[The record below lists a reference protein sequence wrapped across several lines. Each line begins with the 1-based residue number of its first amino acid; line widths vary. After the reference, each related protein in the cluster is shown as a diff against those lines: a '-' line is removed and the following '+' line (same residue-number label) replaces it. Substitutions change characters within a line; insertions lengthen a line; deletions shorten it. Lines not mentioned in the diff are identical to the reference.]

1 MGVGTKDEEKNKK
14 RKDIINKKHNEEIN
28 KINNTSHVKKKK
40 GKKKIIIVIIIIIIV
55 LISIVGTI
63 GNNKTISSLQ
73 VKDNI
78 NYVGK
83 NLNKYEVGTYN
94 SNTLTTDDLYN
105 FYRNNVEQGEDNI
118 LKDKGIAFILLK
130 NKNNTNEGYYF
141 TEGYFTKCQITND
154 DMAGQAS
161 KTWWYY
167 SNTDSFK
174 EVDG

>member
-1 MGVGTKDEEKNKK
+1 MGVRIKDEEK
-14 RKDIINKKHNEEIN
+14 N

-40 GKKKIIIVIIIIIIV
+40 GKKKIIIVVIIIIIV
-55 LISIVGTI
+55 LIAIVGTI

-83 NLNKYEVGTYN
+83 DLNKYEVGTYDP
-94 SNTLTTDDLYN
+94 NTLTTDELYN
-105 FYRNNVEQGEDNI
+105 FYRNNVGQGEDNI

-130 NKNNTNEGYYF
+130 NKNNPNEGYYF

-154 DMAGQAS
+154 DIAGQAS

>member
-14 RKDIINKKHNEEIN
+14 RKDGINKKHNEEID
-28 KINNTSHVKKKK
+28 KINNTSHVKKK
-40 GKKKIIIVIIIIIIV
+40 IIIVVIIIIIV

-130 NKNNTNEGYYF
+130 NNTNEGYYF

-154 DMAGQAS
+154 DMAGQVS

>member
-14 RKDIINKKHNEEIN
+14 RKDEINKKNDEEID
-28 KINNTSHVKKKK
+28 KIDNISFV
-40 GKKKIIIVIIIIIIV
+40 KKKIIIIAIIIIII
-55 LISIVGTI
+55 LIAII
-63 GNNKTISSLQ
+63 GATGSNGAISALQTKNNT
-73 VKDNI
+73 
-78 NYVGK
+78 NYSGEE
-83 NLNKYEVGTYN
+83 LNKYEVGTYN
-94 SNTLTTDDLYN
+94 PNIITTDDLYN
-105 FYRNNVEQGEDNI
+105 FYRANVENKNDNI
-118 LKDKGIAFILLK
+118 LKDRGIAFILLK
-130 NKNNTNEGYYF
+130 NKNNPNEGYYF

>member
-1 MGVGTKDEEKNKK
+1 MGVETKDEEKNKK
-14 RKDIINKKHNEEIN
+14 RKDGINKKHNEEID

-55 LISIVGTI
+55 LICIVGTI

-130 NKNNTNEGYYF
+130 NKNNPNEGYYF
-141 TEGYFTKCQITND
+141 TEGFFTKCQITND

>member
-14 RKDIINKKHNEEIN
+14 RKDGINKKHNEEID
-28 KINNTSHVKKKK
+28 KINNTSHVKKK
-40 GKKKIIIVIIIIIIV
+40 IIIVVIIIIIV

-130 NKNNTNEGYYF
+130 NKNL
-141 TEGYFTKCQITND
+141 
-154 DMAGQAS
+154 S
-161 KTWWYY
+161 
-167 SNTDSFK
+167 SS
-174 EVDG
+174 

>member
-1 MGVGTKDEEKNKK
+1 MGVGTKDEKKNKK
-14 RKDIINKKHNEEIN
+14 RKDGINKKHNEEID

-40 GKKKIIIVIIIIIIV
+40 GKKKIIIVVIIIIIV

-130 NKNNTNEGYYF
+130 NKNNPNEGYYF
-141 TEGYFTKCQITND
+141 TEGFFTKCQITND

>member
-130 NKNNTNEGYYF
+130 NKNNPNEGYYF
-141 TEGYFTKCQITND
+141 TEGFFTKCQITND

>member
-1 MGVGTKDEEKNKK
+1 MRVRTKDEEK
-14 RKDIINKKHNEEIN
+14 N

-40 GKKKIIIVIIIIIIV
+40 GKKKIIIVVIIIIIV
-55 LISIVGTI
+55 LIAIVGTIGTI

-83 NLNKYEVGTYN
+83 DLNKYEVGTYDP
-94 SNTLTTDDLYN
+94 NTLTTDELYN
-105 FYRNNVEQGEDNI
+105 FYRNNVGQGEDNI

-130 NKNNTNEGYYF
+130 NKNNPNEGYYF

>member
-14 RKDIINKKHNEEIN
+14 RKDGINKKHNEEID

-40 GKKKIIIVIIIIIIV
+40 GKKKIIIVVIIIIIV

-130 NKNNTNEGYYF
+130 NKNNPNE
-141 TEGYFTKCQITND
+141 
-154 DMAGQAS
+154 
-161 KTWWYY
+161 
-167 SNTDSFK
+167 
-174 EVDG
+174 

>member
-14 RKDIINKKHNEEIN
+14 RKDGINKKHNEEID
-28 KINNTSHVKKKK
+28 KINNTSHVKKK
-40 GKKKIIIVIIIIIIV
+40 IIIVVIIIIIV

-130 NKNNTNEGYYF
+130 NKNNTN
-141 TEGYFTKCQITND
+141 
-154 DMAGQAS
+154 
-161 KTWWYY
+161 
-167 SNTDSFK
+167 
-174 EVDG
+174 

>member
-14 RKDIINKKHNEEIN
+14 RKDGINKKHNEEID

-94 SNTLTTDDLYN
+94 SNTLATNDLYN

-130 NKNNTNEGYYF
+130 NKNNPNEGYYF
-141 TEGYFTKCQITND
+141 TQGYFTKCQITND

>member
-55 LISIVGTI
+55 LISVVGTI

-130 NKNNTNEGYYF
+130 NKNNPNEGYYF
-141 TEGYFTKCQITND
+141 TEGFFTKCQITND

>member
-1 MGVGTKDEEKNKK
+1 MGVETKDEEKNKK
-14 RKDIINKKHNEEIN
+14 RKDGINKKHNEEID

-130 NKNNTNEGYYF
+130 NKNNPNEGYYF
-141 TEGYFTKCQITND
+141 TEGFFTKCQITND